1 MRKLMLEALAAW
13 LALAAVCGQ
22 ARAATQQTD
31 AASTAVSLSAVAD
44 RNATR
49 TTTGVTA
56 PAGSSLKVVDGP
68 QSNAPGYSLPGADD
82 ISFDNKNS
90 YGGQL
95 KRRAAFN
102 QRDAA
107 TALQRGVV
115 PGNDGGQLK
124 VIQTV
129 RDEDSEAAKFNLI
142 ANAKPAPG
150 NTTVPEPGSWATLLA
165 GLLGVIA
172 IARRR
177 MSL

>member
-1 MRKLMLEALAAW
+1 MRKLMLEALGAW

-22 ARAATQQTD
+22 SHAATQQTD
-31 AASTAVSLSAVAD
+31 AASMTVSLSAVAD

-49 TTTGVTA
+49 STTGVNA

-68 QSNAPGYSLPGADD
+68 QSNAILGYSLPGADD

-90 YGGQL
+90 YGRQL
-95 KRRAAFN
+95 KRRATFN
-102 QRDAA
+102 QRDVA
-107 TALQRGVV
+107 TALQKGVV
-115 PGNDGGQLK
+115 PANDGGQLK

-142 ANAKPAPG
+142 ANAQY
-150 NTTVPEPGSWATLLA
+150 TTVPEPGSWATLLA